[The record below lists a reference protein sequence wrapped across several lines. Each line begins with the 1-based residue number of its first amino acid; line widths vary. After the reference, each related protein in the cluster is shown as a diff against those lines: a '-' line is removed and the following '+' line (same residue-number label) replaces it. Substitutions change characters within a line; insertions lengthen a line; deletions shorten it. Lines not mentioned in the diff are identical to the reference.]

1 MDKLIYLDNNASTP
15 CDPRVVEAMLPYF
28 TELCG
33 NPSAVVHAAGKA
45 AADAVDT
52 ARGQVAALIGAV
64 PKEVIFTS
72 GATESNNSAIVGLTS
87 ANRGVRGR
95 LVTTAVEHKSVLEP
109 CRALHNEGVGLQIL
123 PVDRAGVVSVDEAER
138 AIDETTLLVSV
149 QLANNET
156 GTIQAVTAI
165 AERVHPLGAWVH
177 CDAAQ
182 AAGKTPID
190 VDALGVDLL
199 SLSAHK
205 LYGPKGV
212 GALYVRGG
220 CRAMRIG
227 PLALGGGQEHG
238 LRPVR
243 ALTLKS
249 MMVPSESCTS
259 MIPANT
265 RLQSGMEQVTSCSV
279 RIGSILSIT

>member
-64 PKEVIFTS
+64 PREVIFTS

-182 AAGKTPID
+182 AAGKIPID

-205 LYGPKGV
+205 L
-212 GALYVRGG
+212 
-220 CRAMRIG
+220 
-227 PLALGGGQEHG
+227 
-238 LRPVR
+238 
-243 ALTLKS
+243 
-249 MMVPSESCTS
+249 
-259 MIPANT
+259 
-265 RLQSGMEQVTSCSV
+265 
-279 RIGSILSIT
+279 